1 MSKIFYNYFEPF
13 EKEINVINWNCKMAT
28 TIGLGLQLFHCHYKN
43 QTHTY
48 WCSTMSA
55 PSSHLSSISYF
66 YFPFF
71 CHLVKQSS
79 SCVCDH
85 IDSTKPV
92 TFVSIVRTCK
102 DIQNPVFY
110 IKIDESNVRII
121 CNPRL
126 LELH

>member
-28 TIGLGLQLFHCHYKN
+28 TIGLGLQLFHCDYKN
-43 QTHTY
+43 QTAHIGAVQ
-48 WCSTMSA
+48 CKHH
-55 PSSHLSSISYF
+55 HLKF
-66 YFPFF
+66 YKLLLLSLF

-79 SCVCDH
+79 SCVCHH